1 MKVIEKFADQ
11 VVNSGAYEPLDRVYV
26 INKIRGLV
34 GDHDEEENDKPA
46 VKQLVDIAVENEK
59 IPDDVTSKEVLN
71 DQLYDLMTPTPS
83 KTNNIFWQK
92 MQNSP
97 EKATDWF
104 YQLCVNNDYV
114 KEEAIAKNVVF
125 SGTSSKGHGLEITIN
140 LSKPEKD
147 PKAIA
152 AAAHATGKKYP
163 QCALC
168 LENEGYLGGYGK
180 NARSNLRIIRMS
192 IAGRPWGFQYSPY
205 AYFNEHCIFLDQEHI
220 PMEINQ
226 QTLINLVEIE
236 KTLPQYFVGSNAD
249 LPIVGGS
256 MLSHEH
262 YQGGRHTFPMMK
274 AKIKKSVVFNE
285 YPDVKA
291 GIVDWP
297 MSDLRLISNNSLD
310 LIDLGSKIIKF
321 WDQYSDADR
330 DIKAFDGETRHHTV
344 TPIMHREGKSFVL
357 DLVLRDNNTN
367 KDYPLGIFH
376 PHKQLWHIK
385 KENIGLIEVMG
396 RAILPGR
403 LKSELEEVKKYW
415 LGQDNQMAASHQ
427 EWADQIKAENEIT
440 SANVDTVMEQALVE
454 VFEQVLQDA
463 GVFKNNEDGDQGWDK
478 FITALTEN
486 IQDKLDRKRDLM
498 GFVFLLAVTDIFCWA
513 NNL

>member
-1 MKVIEKFADQ
+1 MKVIEKFADE
-11 VVNSGAYEPLDRVYV
+11 VINSGAYEPLDRVYV
-26 INKIRGLV
+26 INKIRALV
-34 GDHDEEENDKPA
+34 GDEASSVEANDEPTS
-46 VKQLVDIAVENEK
+46 VKQLVDLAVQNKK
-59 IPDDVTSKEVLN
+59 ISDDVTSREVLN
-71 DQLYDLMTPTPS
+71 DQLYDLITPTPS
-83 KTNNIFWQK
+83 KTNGIFWQK
-92 MQNSP
+92 MQKSP

-104 YQLCVNNDYV
+104 YKLCENNNYV
-114 KEEAIAKNVVF
+114 KKEAIAKNVVF

-180 NARSNLRIIRMS
+180 NARSNLRIIRMN
-192 IAGRPWGFQYSPY
+192 IGGRPWGFQYSPY
-205 AYFNEHCIFLDQEHI
+205 AYFNEHCIFLDQKHI
-220 PMEINQ
+220 PMVINQ

-236 KTLPQYFVGSNAD
+236 KTLPHYFVGSNAD

-256 MLSHEH
+256 MLAHEH

-274 AKIKKSVVFNE
+274 AKIKKNVVFDD
-285 YPDVKA
+285 YPEVVA

-297 MSDLRLISNNSLD
+297 MSDLRLISDNSLG
-310 LIDLGSKIIKF
+310 LIELGAKIINF
-321 WDQYSDADR
+321 WDHYSDSAR
-330 DIKAFDGETRHHTV
+330 QIKAFDGKTRHHTV
-344 TPIMHREGKSFVL
+344 TPIMHREGKNFVL
-357 DLVLRDNNTN
+357 DLVLRDNNTSEN
-367 KDYPLGIFH
+367 YPLGIFH
-376 PHKQLWHIK
+376 PHKELWHIK

-415 LGQDNQMAASHQ
+415 MGQDNKMAISHK
-427 EWADQIKAENEIT
+427 EWADQIKAEQNIT
-440 SANVDTVMEQALVE
+440 AENVDAVMQQALVE

-463 GVFKNNEDGDQGWDK
+463 GVFKNNADGDEGWDK
-478 FITALTEN
+478 FITALTKQ
-486 IQDKLDRKRDLM
+486 I
-498 GFVFLLAVTDIFCWA
+498 
-513 NNL
+513 

>member
-59 IPDDVTSKEVLN
+59 IPNDVTSKEVLN

-125 SGTSSKGHGLEITIN
+125 SGTSSKGHCLEITIN

-486 IQDKLDRKRDLM
+486 I
-498 GFVFLLAVTDIFCWA
+498 
-513 NNL
+513 